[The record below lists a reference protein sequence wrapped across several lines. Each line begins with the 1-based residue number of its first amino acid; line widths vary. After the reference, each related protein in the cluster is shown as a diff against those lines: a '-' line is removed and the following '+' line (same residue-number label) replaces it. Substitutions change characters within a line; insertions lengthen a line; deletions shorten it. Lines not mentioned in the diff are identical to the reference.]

1 MKISRAIFDMDG
13 TLLDSMYVWENID
26 EQYLEHCGVVPQPDL
41 AEKVKSMSMEQ
52 VSIYIAEYYGIK
64 KAPSVISDEI
74 NALIELQYREKVMP
88 KPGVMEL
95 VQGLHARGVKMCVAT
110 ATDLHLV
117 EMALVRTGLRPF
129 FQEIFTCTNV
139 GAGKEKPLIFEK
151 ALELLG
157 TAREETPVFEDSL
170 YAIKTAKA
178 AGLPI
183 VAIYDRAW
191 DAEWTEIC
199 AMADVCIDDTGA
211 QLSRLL

>member
-1 MKISRAIFDMDG
+1 
-13 TLLDSMYVWENID
+13 
-26 EQYLEHCGVVPQPDL
+26 
-41 AEKVKSMSMEQ
+41 
-52 VSIYIAEYYGIK
+52 
-64 KAPSVISDEI
+64 
-74 NALIELQYREKVMP
+74 
-88 KPGVMEL
+88 
-95 VQGLHARGVKMCVAT
+95 
-110 ATDLHLV
+110 
-117 EMALVRTGLRPF
+117 MALVRTGLRPF

-170 YAIKTAKA
+170 YAMKTAKA